1 MQARRLRRQ
10 RRRRSNMSNKPVTP
24 WKELE
29 GRFFKVDVG
38 STTADA
44 IASDHQTGEPVV
56 HYTTGGQIV
65 FNGMKFC
72 QQGGQKD
79 LIS

>member
-10 RRRRSNMSNKPVTP
+10 RRRRSKMSNNPVTP
-24 WKELE
+24 WNELE

-38 STTADA
+38 STTGEA
-44 IASDHQTGEPVV
+44 ITNDHQTGDPVV
-56 HYTTGGQIV
+56 HYTTDGEIV

-79 LIS
+79 LIN